1 MEKFVIRGGAP
12 LHGDV
17 NIGGAKNAAVAIL
30 PATILAA
37 DKCLIENL
45 PCISD
50 VMASLQIL
58 SELGASIRMVSRSTY
73 EIDTTHIDCTEV
85 SNELSRQMRA
95 SYYFLGALLGRFGA
109 GQVAMPGGCNLGPRP
124 IDQHLKAFTAFGAED
139 SVEYGQ
145 IHVKADHLVGGHVFF
160 DTVSVGATM
169 NAMLAAVLAEGTTI
183 LENVAREPHI
193 VDLANFLNMMG
204 ADVHGAGT
212 DVIKIHG
219 VKKMHGCNYS
229 IIPDQIEAGSY
240 MVAAAI
246 TKGDVTL
253 HNVIPKHL
261 EPITA
266 KLRAAGCTI
275 QEYDDALRITRTGPL
290 HPLKVK
296 TMPHPGFPTD
306 MQPLMTALLTLADG
320 TSIVTEG
327 IWENRFRYVDEL
339 IHMGANIQVDGQ
351 VAVIE
356 GIKELRPAP
365 LRATDLRAGAAM
377 VVAALAANGVSE
389 IDETIHI
396 ERGYENIVEKLQ
408 LLGADIRRVEIPAS
422 SISRAMYLYIL
433 YGSLVRPIFSGLNTR
448 KEHGFI
454 YHPVFRLIRQLRPGP
469 GGEPIPAGGHGQKLP
484 HHSDRAAP
492 PGPGHQRLCRYLSY
506 PRTLRSCSRAG
517 YLFKKVSHPR
527 IQQCRH
533 TGRTGFPR
541 DAATGCGD
549 HRHGWGKP
557 V

>member
-1 MEKFVIRGGAP
+1 MEKFVITGGKP
-12 LHGDV
+12 LHGEV
-17 NIGGAKNAAVAIL
+17 TISGAKNAAVGIL

-37 DKCLIENL
+37 DVCVIENL
-45 PCISD
+45 PDISD
-50 VMASLQIL
+50 VSVSLKIL
-58 SELGASIRMVSRSTY
+58 STLGAQVKMLNRNTY
-73 EIDTTHIDCTEV
+73 EIDTRHLVTTNVPDD
-85 SNELSRQMRA
+85 LSRQMRA

-124 IDQHLKAFTAFGAED
+124 IDQHLKAFNAFGAED

-145 IHVKADHLVGGHVFF
+145 IHVKSNHLVGGHVFF

-219 VKKMHGCNYS
+219 VKQLHGCNYS

-246 TKGDVTL
+246 TKGNITL
-253 HNVIPKHL
+253 HNVIPKHM

-266 KLRAAGCTI
+266 KLRAAGC
-275 QEYDDALRITRTGPL
+275 EVEEFDDALRITRTGEL
-290 HPLKVK
+290 RPLKLK

-306 MQPLMTALLTLADG
+306 MQPLMTALLTLAKG

-356 GIKELRPAP
+356 GVKELHPAP

-377 VVAALAANGVSE
+377 VVAALMADGTSE
-389 IDETIHI
+389 IEEIGHI
-396 ERGYENIVEKLQ
+396 ERGYENIVEKLRG
-408 LLGADIRRVEIPAS
+408 LGADISKVERMPA
-422 SISRAMYLYIL
+422 ALDQAL
-433 YGSLVRPIFSGLNTR
+433 
-448 KEHGFI
+448 
-454 YHPVFRLIRQLRPGP
+454 
-469 GGEPIPAGGHGQKLP
+469 
-484 HHSDRAAP
+484 
-492 PGPGHQRLCRYLSY
+492 
-506 PRTLRSCSRAG
+506 
-517 YLFKKVSHPR
+517 
-527 IQQCRH
+527 
-533 TGRTGFPR
+533 
-541 DAATGCGD
+541 
-549 HRHGWGKP
+549 
-557 V
+557 

>member
-1 MEKFVIRGGAP
+1 MEKYVIRGGKP
-12 LHGDV
+12 LVGDV

-30 PATILAA
+30 PATILAGG
-37 DKCLIENL
+37 KCLIENL

-73 EIDTTHIDCTEV
+73 EIDTTHIDSTEV

-124 IDQHLKAFTAFGAED
+124 IDQHLKAFNAFGAED

-145 IHVKADHLVGGHVFF
+145 IHVKSNHLIGGHVFF

-219 VKKMHGCNYS
+219 VKQLHGCNYS

-246 TKGDVTL
+246 TKGNITL
-253 HNVIPKHL
+253 HNVIPKHM

-266 KLRAAGCTI
+266 KLRAAGC
-275 QEYDDALRITRTGPL
+275 EVEEFDDALRITRTGEL
-290 HPLKVK
+290 RPLKLK

-306 MQPLMTALLTLADG
+306 MQPLMTALLTLAKG

-327 IWENRFRYVDEL
+327 IWENRFRYVEEL
-339 IHMGANIQVDGQ
+339 KRMGAQITVEGKS
-351 VAVIE
+351 AIIE
-356 GIKELRPAP
+356 GVEYLKGAP
-365 LRATDLRAGAAM
+365 VRATDLRAGAAM
-377 VVAALAANGVSE
+377 IIAGLAAHGVTKIE
-389 IDETIHI
+389 DIEHI
-396 ERGYENIVEKLQ
+396 QRGYEDIVEKFVG
-408 LLGADIRRVEIPAS
+408 LGAD
-422 SISRAMYLYIL
+422 MYLML
-433 YGSLVRPIFSGLNTR
+433 DPTN
-448 KEHGFI
+448 
-454 YHPVFRLIRQLRPGP
+454 
-469 GGEPIPAGGHGQKLP
+469 
-484 HHSDRAAP
+484 SDTAKI
-492 PGPGHQRLCRYLSY
+492 G
-506 PRTLRSCSRAG
+506 
-517 YLFKKVSHPR
+517 
-527 IQQCRH
+527 
-533 TGRTGFPR
+533 
-541 DAATGCGD
+541 
-549 HRHGWGKP
+549 
-557 V
+557 